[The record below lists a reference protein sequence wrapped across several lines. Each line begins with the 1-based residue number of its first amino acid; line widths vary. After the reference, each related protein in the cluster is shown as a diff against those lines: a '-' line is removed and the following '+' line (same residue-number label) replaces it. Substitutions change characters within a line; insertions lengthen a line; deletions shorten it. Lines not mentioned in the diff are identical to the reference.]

1 MEGGWYIYELV
12 ALDQCAFHKIDFKRR
27 SDMASDKCTKSGTS
41 LWLIFNILFMGLL
54 IVELGYFRDI
64 WMANKELGTK
74 IALIGTT
81 TVAGTLAGLAL
92 MHQGLGNK
100 LFEMSMRVAL
110 VTVGGIIAAAA
121 ILAGAM
127 MGSALP

>member
-1 MEGGWYIYELV
+1 
-12 ALDQCAFHKIDFKRR
+12 
-27 SDMASDKCTKSGTS
+27 
-41 LWLIFNILFMGLL
+41 
-54 IVELGYFRDI
+54 
-64 WMANKELGTK
+64 
-74 IALIGTT
+74 
-81 TVAGTLAGLAL
+81 VAGTLAGLAL

>member
-1 MEGGWYIYELV
+1 MEGGWQIYELEAV
-12 ALDQCAFHKIDFKRR
+12 DQCAFHKIDFKRR
-27 SDMASDKCTKSGTS
+27 NDMASDKCTKNGTS

-64 WMANKELGTK
+64 WMSNKELGPR

-100 LFEMSMRVAL
+100 LFEMSMRVTL
-110 VTVGGIIAAAA
+110 VAVGGIIAAAA